1 MKQLLYWLCA
11 ALVITALYA
20 TVFAVTQAV
29 LRGGA
34 NDPQI
39 QVAEDAAAQLGR
51 GANATSLVGDTVD
64 LGASLAPFTIVY
76 DRQGNVLASSGRLNG
91 QIPLLPTGVLTSTAV
106 GSEHKV
112 TWQPQPGVRIASVVV
127 ANDQGYVLSGRSLRE
142 VERRIDSLELLVA
155 VAWALSCGL
164 LLLTYVA
171 SRFVRPARGA
181 GWAFGW
187 PA

>member
-1 MKQLLYWLCA
+1 MKQSLYWLCA

-20 TVFAVTQAV
+20 TVFVVVQAV

-39 QVAEDAAAQLGR
+39 QLAEDAAAQLGR
-51 GANATSLVGDTVD
+51 GAGATSLVGDPVD
-64 LGASLAPFTIVY
+64 IGASLAPFVIVY
-76 DRQGNVLASSGRLNG
+76 DRQGNLLASSGRLNG
-91 QIPLLPTGVLTSTAV
+91 QVPLLPTGVLASTAV
-106 GSEHKV
+106 GSERKV

-142 VERRIDSLELLVA
+142 VERRIGSLEQLVA

-164 LLLTYVA
+164 LLLTFVA
-171 SRFVRPARGA
+171 SRFVRPARGQ
-181 GWAFGW
+181 GWLFGS